1 MFAHRIPALEP
12 EAPQTPPRRMQNNYA
27 PRRERRLHRRF
38 PIDLD
43 VYVSRGEEPARPYRM
58 RDYCES
64 GLLLAARTRP
74 GENAA
79 AGSPPLSVGQ
89 LVEVSGSAHHRGGQV
104 RFRVTVQ
111 VVRLVEDG
119 IGARFQRPEARLFKL
134 LQGHTQD
141 PAPQQAS
148 TRTDRQPPK
157 GPSGTPVT
165 DARIEAALRRLAEQ
179 NLTEPLRSVLE
190 SAELELLEK
199 FNQAA
204 SNLEE
209 QQLFTDL
216 STLDLAKSELSKHLL
231 QPLLKRALE
240 QYRGEARSAQEDTKA
255 GALSLVDETDFEN
268 WVQVAKVSTRLSDTF
283 SLQLH
288 EIAALIRAHPPKTQA
303 EGEPEIPFSPLQITD
318 ELSSL
323 SVRLDLSPLSH
334 QHLLQTAARVLS
346 RKLGAFYEELK
357 SALEDLGLQP
367 GPRDRPANPAEE
379 RASAYAKSA
388 SAGRPAGAGARTPL
402 PVDTRPFVETSDT
415 TASGLG
421 DGASPAP
428 VLGVSDLS
436 RLVPQLQAD
445 ALASPPGLPER
456 LRHMAATTSG
466 SGMALNPEAKERAE
480 FAGQLLEYLTTH
492 YSASAQTAPLLEA
505 VQVPLVRAILT
516 DPGFFQNKSHPALRL
531 VDQLEHLGSFITDE
545 QESPAQMHIRSSVD
559 QLLARLNQSDGDE
572 QTLNEVAQALSE
584 LTTAQ
589 SRDYQFNVERL
600 VATCTGQDRLQ
611 LSRVRVRKELDERY
625 KGRQVPTVAVQLLD
639 VGWRSLLELACLR
652 DGDGAPRYRQYLS
665 LLDNLVRQLGGEP
678 YERQASP
685 IKTTELVSAFEE
697 GLSSTSFDPL
707 RRTQV
712 LERMKSGLLGLDGDA
727 GSLAPELVTFE
738 SPTEESGAA
747 QESANNNIPQRA
759 WQRALEKVE
768 SLDVGDRVNFAD
780 EHGGSLPLRVAW
792 ISDVDSRLTLVNRQ
806 GLKEK
811 EVSQVELA
819 RLVHFRRASTAPA
832 ERTILSERAVQEM
845 LKRMEDRLAYHTSH
859 DSLTGLYNRPQ
870 FQSALE
876 QALNNHGDATSRIL
890 CWMNLDNFSVF
901 NDTCSYEVGD
911 KLLVTVAGMLEQH
924 FGELGVLG
932 HLGGD
937 KFGVLLND
945 CSPERGATLAET
957 FRSAVEQIPF
967 YWNGRS
973 MPVSISIALVNLA
986 EASDSLA
993 QLMQA
998 ADAALA
1004 AAKRAHGNQVYR
1016 YSDSDDAIRDQ
1027 RESIQWMLLVNQ
1039 ALEHDRLNL
1048 RCQKIAP
1055 IDPDKGFSPHYEV
1068 LLVVTDESGKSL
1080 HIGNFISAAEKYN
1093 RMAQVDRWV
1102 VTTAISW
1109 VAEHRQHLAGLGG
1122 FAINLSGQTLNDE
1135 SFVAFV
1141 DELFQKTEVPPGYIS
1156 FEVTETLAIAN
1167 LERAGRI
1174 INTLKELG
1182 CKFALDDFG
1191 TGLSSYSYLKSLPVD
1206 YLKID
1211 GVFVKEIHTDRNNY
1225 AVVKSINEIAHF
1237 MGKRTIAEYV
1247 EDGDIL
1253 RCLREIGIDYAQGY
1267 GIEKPRPLEDLAKR

>member
-1 MFAHRIPALEP
+1 
-12 EAPQTPPRRMQNNYA
+12 MQNNHA
-27 PRRERRLHRRF
+27 TRRERRLHRRF
-38 PIDLD
+38 AIDLD
-43 VYVSRGEEPARPYRM
+43 VYVSRGEEPARAYRM

-64 GLLLAARTRP
+64 GLLLVARAGP
-74 GENAA
+74 GESEAA
-79 AGSPPLSVGQ
+79 ASPPFALGQ
-89 LVEVSGSAHHRGGQV
+89 LVEVSGSARHRGGQV
-104 RFRVTVQ
+104 KFRVTVQ
-111 VVRLVEDG
+111 VVRLVEEG
-119 IGARFQRPEARLFKL
+119 FGARFQRPEARLFKL

-141 PAPQQAS
+141 TAPQPAAP
-148 TRTDRQPPK
+148 RPDRQPPK

-179 NLTEPLRSVLE
+179 NLTEPLSSVLE
-190 SAELELLEK
+190 SAEIELLEK
-199 FNQAA
+199 FNQAS

-216 STLDLAKSELSKHLL
+216 STLDLAKSELGKQLL
-231 QPLLKRALE
+231 RPLLKRALE
-240 QYRGEARSAQEDTKA
+240 QYRGEAGPAREDSKA
-255 GALSLVDETDFEN
+255 GQLSLVDEADFEN
-268 WVQVAKVSTRLSDTF
+268 WVQVAKASSRLSDTF

-288 EIAALIRAHPPKTQA
+288 DIAALIRAHPPNSQSD
-303 EGEPEIPFSPLQITD
+303 GEPEIPFSPLQITD
-318 ELSSL
+318 ELSNL
-323 SVRLDLSPLSH
+323 SVRLDLSPVSH

-367 GPRDRPANPAEE
+367 GPKSQPAHPADE
-379 RASAYAKSA
+379 RLSA
-388 SAGRPAGAGARTPL
+388 SAARPAGSGAGTP
-402 PVDTRPFVETSDT
+402 PPIDTKPFAETSDT

-421 DGASPAP
+421 DGGSPAAGI
-428 VLGVSDLS
+428 GVSDLS

-445 ALASPPGLPER
+445 ALTSPPGLPER
-456 LRHMAATTSG
+456 LRQMAAATSG
-466 SGMALNPEAKERAE
+466 GAMALNPEAKERAE

-516 DPGFFQNKSHPALRL
+516 DPGFFQTKDHPALRL

-545 QESPAQMHIRSSVD
+545 QESPAQAHIRSSVD
-559 QLLARLNQSDGDE
+559 QLLERLHQSDGDE
-572 QTLNEVAQALSE
+572 QTLHEVAQALSE

-611 LSRVRVRKELDERY
+611 LSRIRVRKELDERY
-625 KGRQVPTVAVQLLD
+625 GGRQVPAVAVQLLD
-639 VGWRSLLELACLR
+639 VGWRSLLELVCLR
-652 DGDGAPRYRQYLS
+652 DGDTAPRYRQYLS
-665 LLDNLVRQLGGEP
+665 LLDNLVRRLGGTP
-678 YERQASP
+678 YESQASP
-685 IKTTELVSAFEE
+685 IKADELVTAFEE

-712 LERMKSGLLGLDGDA
+712 LERMRAGLLGLDSETA
-727 GSLAPELVTFE
+727 RAAPELITFKTA
-738 SPTEESGAA
+738 SEESETTQDLAKKD
-747 QESANNNIPQRA
+747 IPERA
-759 WQRALEKVE
+759 WQRVLEKVE
-768 SLDVGDRVNFAD
+768 SLDVGDRVNFTN
-780 EHGGSLPLRVAW
+780 ENGGTLPLRVAW
-792 ISDVDSRLTLVNRQ
+792 ISDVDSRLTLVNQQ

-811 EVSQVELA
+811 EVSQAELA
-819 RLVHFRRASTAPA
+819 RLLHFRQANTAPA
-832 ERTILSERAVQEM
+832 QQTILSERAVQQM

-876 QALNNHGDATSRIL
+876 QALSSNGESPDRVL

-924 FGELGVLG
+924 FGQLGVLG

-937 KFGVLLND
+937 KFGALLND
-945 CSPERGATLAET
+945 CSPERGAALAET

-973 MPVSISIALVNLA
+973 MPVSISIALVDLA

-998 ADAALA
+998 ADAALS
-1004 AAKRAHGNQVYR
+1004 AAKKARGNQVYR
-1016 YSDSDDAIRDQ
+1016 YSDSDDAIRQQ
-1027 RESIQWMLLVNQ
+1027 RESMQWMLLVNQ
-1039 ALEHDRLNL
+1039 ALEHGRLNL
-1048 RCQKIAP
+1048 RCQKISP
-1055 IDPDKGFSPHYEV
+1055 IDPGKGFSPHYEV
-1068 LLVVTDESGKSL
+1068 LLGVTDESGKSL

-1102 VTTAISW
+1102 VNTAISW
-1109 VAEHRQHLAGLGG
+1109 VAKHRQHLAGLGG
-1122 FAINLSGQTLNDE
+1122 FAINLSGHTLNDE
-1135 SFVAFV
+1135 GFVTFV
-1141 DELFQKTEVPPGYIS
+1141 DELFQKTQVPGGYIS

-1174 INTLKELG
+1174 INALKDLG

-1211 GVFVKEIHTDRNNY
+1211 GAFVKEIHSDRNNY

-1237 MGKRTIAEYV
+1237 MGKYTIAEYV
-1247 EDGDIL
+1247 EDADIL
-1253 RCLREIGIDYAQGY
+1253 RCLQEIGVDYAQGY
-1267 GIEKPRPLEDLAKR
+1267 GIEKPRPLDELTQR

>member
-1 MFAHRIPALEP
+1 
-12 EAPQTPPRRMQNNYA
+12 MQNNYA
-27 PRRERRLHRRF
+27 TRRERRLHRRF
-38 PIDLD
+38 AIDLD
-43 VYVSRGEEPARPYRM
+43 VYVSRGEEPARAYRM

-64 GLLLAARTRP
+64 GLLLVVRTGP
-74 GENAA
+74 GESEA
-79 AGSPPLSVGQ
+79 AGSPPFAVGQ
-89 LVEVSGSAHHRGGQV
+89 LVEVSGGVRQRGGQV
-104 RFRVTVQ
+104 DFRVTVQ

-119 IGARFQRPEARLFKL
+119 FGARFQRPEARLFKL
-134 LQGHTQD
+134 LQGHTRD
-141 PAPQQAS
+141 IAPQQAA
-148 TRTDRQPPK
+148 TRPDRQPPK

-179 NLTEPLRSVLE
+179 NLTDPLRSILE
-190 SAELELLEK
+190 SAEIELLEK
-199 FNQAA
+199 FNQAS

-216 STLDLAKSELSKHLL
+216 STLDLAKSELGKQLL
-231 QPLLKRALE
+231 QPLLNRALE
-240 QYRGEARSAQEDTKA
+240 QYRGEAGSAQEDSKA
-255 GALSLVDETDFEN
+255 GKLSLVDEADFEN
-268 WVQVAKVSTRLSDTF
+268 WVQVAKASSRLSDTF
-283 SLQLH
+283 SLQVH
-288 EIAALIRAHPPKTQA
+288 EIAALIRAHPPNNQT

-318 ELSSL
+318 ELSNL
-323 SVRLDLSPLSH
+323 SVRLDLSLISH

-346 RKLGAFYEELK
+346 RKLGGFYEELK

-367 GPRDRPANPAEE
+367 DTRSHPAHPADE
-379 RASAYAKSA
+379 RLSAYAKTTSA
-388 SAGRPAGAGARTPL
+388 ARPAGSGAGTP
-402 PVDTRPFVETSDT
+402 PPIDTRPFEETSST
-415 TASGLG
+415 AASGIG
-421 DGASPAP
+421 DGGSPAAGI
-428 VLGVSDLS
+428 GVSDLS

-445 ALASPPGLPER
+445 AQAGPPGLPER
-456 LRHMAATTSG
+456 LRQMAAATSG
-466 SGMALNPEAKERAE
+466 GAMALNPEAKERAE
-480 FAGQLLEYLTTH
+480 FAGQLLEYLTAH
-492 YSASAQTAPLLEA
+492 YSASAETAPLLEA

-516 DPGFFQNKSHPALRL
+516 DPGFFRTKDHPALRL

-559 QLLARLNQSDGDE
+559 QLLARLHQSDGDE
-572 QTLNEVAQALSE
+572 QTLHEVAHALSE

-611 LSRVRVRKELDERY
+611 LSRIRVRKELDQRY
-625 KGRQVPTVAVQLLD
+625 GGRQVPAVAVQLLD
-639 VGWRSLLELACLR
+639 VGWRSLLELVCLR
-652 DGDGAPRYRQYLS
+652 DGDAAPRYRQYLS
-665 LLDNLVRQLGGEP
+665 LLDNLVRRLGGEP
-678 YERQASP
+678 HESQASP
-685 IKTTELVSAFEE
+685 IKADELVTAFEE

-712 LERMKSGLLGLDGDA
+712 LERMRSGLLGLDSETA
-727 GSLAPELVTFE
+727 RASLELVTFDTA
-738 SPTEESGAA
+738 SEESETT
-747 QESANNNIPQRA
+747 QDSAKKDIPERA
-759 WQRALEKVE
+759 WRRALEKVE
-768 SLDVGDRVNFAD
+768 SLDVGDRVNFTN
-780 EHGGSLPLRVAW
+780 ENGGTLPLRVAW
-792 ISDVDSRLTLVNRQ
+792 VSDVDSRLTLVNQQ

-811 EVSQVELA
+811 EVSRAELA
-819 RLVHFRRASTAPA
+819 RLLHFRQANAAPA
-832 ERTILSERAVQEM
+832 EQTILSERAVQEM

-876 QALNNHGDATSRIL
+876 RALSSNGESASRVL

-924 FGELGVLG
+924 FGQLGVLG

-937 KFGVLLND
+937 KFGALLND
-945 CSPERGATLAET
+945 CSPERGAALAET

-973 MPVSISIALVNLA
+973 MPVSISIALVDLA

-998 ADAALA
+998 ADAALS
-1004 AAKRAHGNQVYR
+1004 AAKQARGNQVYR
-1016 YSDSDDAIRDQ
+1016 YSATDHAIRQQ
-1027 RESIQWMLLVNQ
+1027 RESMQWMLLVNQ
-1039 ALEHDRLNL
+1039 ALEHGRLSL

-1055 IDPDKGFSPHYEV
+1055 IDPGKGFSPHYEV
-1068 LLVVTDESGKSL
+1068 LLGVTDESGKSL

-1102 VTTAISW
+1102 VSRAISW
-1109 VAEHRQHLAGLGG
+1109 VAKHRQHLAGLGG
-1122 FAINLSGQTLNDE
+1122 FAINLSGHTLNDE
-1135 SFVAFV
+1135 GFVAFV
-1141 DELFQKTEVPPGYIS
+1141 DELFQKTQVPGGYIS

-1174 INTLKELG
+1174 INALKDLG

-1206 YLKID
+1206 HLKID
-1211 GVFVKEIHTDRNNY
+1211 GAFVKEIHSDRNNY

-1247 EDGDIL
+1247 ENADIL
-1253 RCLREIGIDYAQGY
+1253 RCLQEIGVDYAQGY
-1267 GIEKPRPLEDLAKR
+1267 GIEKPRPLDELAQR